1 MGVVRPRKRDT
12 RPGRGLRCVNLSR
25 LWDTCLKINL
35 DADHGGASGCHDY
48 LREIAFDFAWVLREP
63 VR

>member
-1 MGVVRPRKRDT
+1 
-12 RPGRGLRCVNLSR
+12 VNLSR